1 MLYDG
6 QMVTNGMRPMSEFGT
21 TKPLMVHDS
30 QNDLRVEAGWAAN
43 CRERAIE
50 DEDGVIEWDA
60 LLLDGWGYP
69 VRH

>member
-1 MLYDG
+1 
-6 QMVTNGMRPMSEFGT
+6 MSEFGT